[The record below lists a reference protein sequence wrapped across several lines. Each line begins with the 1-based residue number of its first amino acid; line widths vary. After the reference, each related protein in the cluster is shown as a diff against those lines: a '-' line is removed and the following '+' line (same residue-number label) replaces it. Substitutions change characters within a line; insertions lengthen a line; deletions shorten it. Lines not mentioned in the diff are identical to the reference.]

1 MFGVPPGF
9 HGEPCAGFSRCGKI
23 FSTSLKIISEKY
35 FSRHIGAGEA
45 ALLAAM
51 CARIGS
57 RKKKS
62 GWENTGLVAE
72 AHFAEGWL
80 EGDQSFI
87 LRTGPGRSPLA
98 RGVTHMGSASLR
110 YCLSSAARQ
119 RSRRDLSRLFVVG
132 CRAMPLAGALS
143 CPGRG
148 RRKILHSHGLPAL
161 WSNAPDCCERLARPC
176 TGKPPSTFALFCPGP
191 LGQTGLSPESCTVA
205 PPRFGPRQAGRWRCP
220 GQQEDTRCRLEFM
233 ISCLSPAHDN
243 LYEQTL

>member
-1 MFGVPPGF
+1 
-9 HGEPCAGFSRCGKI
+9 
-23 FSTSLKIISEKY
+23 
-35 FSRHIGAGEA
+35 
-45 ALLAAM
+45 M

-87 LRTGPGRSPLA
+87 LRTGPGRHTYGQRKFTVLPIVSGKTTIKA
-98 RGVTHMGSASLR
+98 GSLPPFSLSVIVP
-110 YCLSSAARQ
+110 C
-119 RSRRDLSRLFVVG
+119 
-132 CRAMPLAGALS
+132 LAGALS

-148 RRKILHSHGLPAL
+148 RRKRLPPHGLPAP
-161 WSNAPDCCERLARPC
+161 WSNAPDRCERLSRPC
-176 TGKPPSTFALFCPGP
+176 TGKPPSTFFLSCPGP
-191 LGQTGLSPESCTVA
+191 LGQTGRSPGSYSVA